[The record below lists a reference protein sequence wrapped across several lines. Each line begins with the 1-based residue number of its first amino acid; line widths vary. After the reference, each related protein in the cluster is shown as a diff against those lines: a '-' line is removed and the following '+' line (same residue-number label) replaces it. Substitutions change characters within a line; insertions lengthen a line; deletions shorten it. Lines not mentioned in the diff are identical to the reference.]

1 MSKLNL
7 TVSIEDQQTE
17 HFNEWVDE
25 VTRAGFEVEQE
36 LKSLGVVTGK
46 MDEEKVDKLKK
57 VKGVANVEES
67 RTFQLPPPESDV
79 Q

>member
-7 TVSIEDQQTE
+7 TVSIADQQAD

-25 VTRAGFEVEQE
+25 VKRSGFEVEQE

-46 MDEEKVDKLKK
+46 MDEEKVERLKK
-57 VKGVANVEES
+57 VKGVAHVEES
-67 RTFQLPPPESDV
+67 RSFQLPPPDSDV